1 MEWNLTASYALLSGL
16 IGFGAFAFGNA
27 FSTWFNRN
35 KNTAGLKNPLS
46 VWFVFGRLLV
56 SILLVISMF
65 FGIRSVLPY
74 QVAEHN
80 GVVRADNLFA
90 VRSVKGF
97 ATEFP
102 SEASALAKGDVLMA
116 FRRSPDPGEL
126 AQAKLQRNLLKEQLR
141 YEQLKAPS
149 IDSGALTLLQNL
161 QSRLNELNERER
173 YVLQQQDARTREGMA
188 FEQSSVSAEQR
199 LIRETESIG
208 FQILQQE
215 AAVSLA
221 RQELESAEVIAGQG
235 LVSRLEMSRKREA
248 LRIAESKLG
257 EFNAQ
262 ETFLRNSLKNFQ
274 NQDSKEGSSRL
285 SYTKSMDEWLA
296 DINKERQTIEERLKP
311 VEAALRGEEVA
322 AGERQNAQ
330 INQIKMELQEVER
343 VLAEFDAQPT
353 IAVAAPWSGLVGY
366 RDPSP
371 STINREGTPVAVM
384 YEPESVYIALQ
395 LSTQAVDRIEANIAA
410 SADSTSHI
418 EITNRSLA
426 YRGVILEGRVI
437 SVKPLTNDD
446 YSVHVSIDLPGD
458 LLVKLADQQEIEM
471 TVRFFNPV
479 ASIFGLSAERKL
491 FGFSE
496 PVAAL
501 ALLILLATL
510 LTIALRAFVQ
520 REIPTYAHE
529 PEAELSVV
537 TVSDIDLVNATALSA
552 ETLGNDDGKR
562 VNLTNRGGD

>member
-16 IGFGAFAFGNA
+16 FGFGAYAFSNA

-35 KNTAGLKNPLS
+35 KDSSDLKHPLS
-46 VWFVFGRLLV
+46 VWFVFGRLLT
-56 SILLVISMF
+56 SILLIICLF
-65 FGIRSVLPY
+65 FGVRSVLPY

-102 SEASALAKGDVLMA
+102 SEASALAKGEVLMA
-116 FRRSPDPGEL
+116 FRRSPDPGEV

-149 IDSGALTLLQNL
+149 VDSAALTLLQNL

-173 YVLQQQDARTREGMA
+173 YVLQQQEARTREGMA

-257 EFNAQ
+257 ELNAQ
-262 ETFLRNSLKNFQ
+262 EAFLKNSLQNFQ
-274 NQDSKEGSSRL
+274 NQDSREGSSRL
-285 SYTKSMDEWLA
+285 SYTKSMEEWLA
-296 DINKERQTIEERLKP
+296 DINKERQTIEERMKP

-353 IAVAAPWSGLVGY
+353 IEVAAPWSGLVGY

-384 YEPESVYIALQ
+384 YEPDSIYIALQ
-395 LSTQAVDRIEANIAA
+395 LSAQALDRIGPNIEA
-410 SADSTSHI
+410 SEDSTSHI

-426 YRGVILEGRVI
+426 YRGVILDGKVS
-437 SVKPLTNDD
+437 SVTPLSNDN

-471 TVRFFNPV
+471 TVRFYNPV
-479 ASIFGLSAERKL
+479 ASIFGLSSERKIL
-491 FGFSE
+491 GLSE

-501 ALLILLATL
+501 ALLIFMATL
-510 LTIALRAFVQ
+510 LTMGVRTFLVRRAQSDVYN
-520 REIPTYAHE
+520 PDS
-529 PEAELSVV
+529 ELPLV
-537 TVSDIDLVNATALSA
+537 TVSDIDFPNASGSSEQGHQRDEARRS
-552 ETLGNDDGKR
+552 DPSYR
-562 VNLTNRGGD
+562 VGD